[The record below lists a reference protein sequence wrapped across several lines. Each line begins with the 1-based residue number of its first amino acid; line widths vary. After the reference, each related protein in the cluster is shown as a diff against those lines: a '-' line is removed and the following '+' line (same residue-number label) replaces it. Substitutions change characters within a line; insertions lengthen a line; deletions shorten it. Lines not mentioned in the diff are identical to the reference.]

1 MYRSLCDSSIPYTYY
16 SLPYAGKP
24 EKVEGPAAKYCI
36 SGTDKYSKY
45 LIKELYVYW
54 NFQGINISIDH
65 YFTSISLATWVLEK
79 NITIVGTMNHDRKGI
94 TNELKP
100 VADRVKRSVMHV
112 YNTKGKIMLVSY
124 IDKKK
129 NGKKNLIEFSTM
141 YDNVKITKDQRRK
154 PRYTQCVIT

>member
-1 MYRSLCDSSIPYTYY
+1 M
-16 SLPYAGKP
+16 
-24 EKVEGPAAKYCI
+24 
-36 SGTDKYSKY
+36 
-45 LIKELYVYW
+45 
-54 NFQGINISIDH
+54 DH